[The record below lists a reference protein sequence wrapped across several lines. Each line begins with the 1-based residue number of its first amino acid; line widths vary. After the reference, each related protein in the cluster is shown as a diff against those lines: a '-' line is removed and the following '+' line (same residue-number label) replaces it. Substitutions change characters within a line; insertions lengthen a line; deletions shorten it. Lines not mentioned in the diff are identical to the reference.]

1 MANYKVSA
9 FLTELADREAIRHC
23 LMRYSRGVD
32 RLDEELLQS
41 VYWPGAIDD
50 HIIFTGTGQD
60 FIPYVIQALGGM
72 DQTMHMLG
80 NILIDMDGP
89 AAANSETYFQAFH
102 RIPGSGSGS
111 GSGSGVATD
120 LIVGGRYVDRFEKRD
135 DEWRVASRVVIIDW
149 FREYPDSGDFGAK
162 PLGLDIKPG
171 LRKPND
177 RSYELMRKINK

>member
-1 MANYKVSA
+1 MRSYKVSG
-9 FLTELADREAIRHC
+9 FLLELADREAIRHC
-23 LMRYSRGVD
+23 LTRYSRGVD

-60 FIPYVIQALGGM
+60 FIPYVIKALGSM

-80 NILIDMDGP
+80 NMLINMDGTE
-89 AAANSETYFQAFH
+89 AANTETYFQAFH
-102 RIPGSGSGS
+102 RLSGRESAC
-111 GSGSGVATD
+111 ATD

-149 FREYPDSGDFGAK
+149 FREYPDSGEFAAK

-171 LRKPND
+171 LRKPAD
-177 RSYELMRKINK
+177 RSYDLMNKIHKWAQQ